1 MLRDMTTLLANISA
15 KRNAMDAPYIQIVEK
30 NVVYALGKQLL
41 ISASGGGAEG
51 SHHADV
57 AVSDNH

>member
-1 MLRDMTTLLANISA
+1 MLRDMTSLFANISA
-15 KRNAMDAPYIQIVEK
+15 KRNAMDALYIQIAEK
-30 NVVYALGKQLL
+30 NLVYALGKQLL
-41 ISASGGGAEG
+41 ISSSGGEEG